1 MAAKI
6 MSALLIPST
15 GSPGRQVAF
24 HSPWKS
30 WSFRDICVSE
40 LDSEW
45 ITISLSRGGALVIQ
59 ETTWNI
65 WQLWTSDVHEGGYT
79 EEIMENRWKYMLLSH
94 VISEIMF
101 KCIETYLTF
110 QILSC
115 VLSIFL
121 CRWECMSVEDR
132 ETTPNGPSAQS
143 CRVSVLCMATKGL
156 HWNSSPVFLL
166 PLQSIRPPLEWAWS
180 NSVLTLFS
188 AHCPTFSISW
198 QEHQI

>member
-1 MAAKI
+1 
-6 MSALLIPST
+6 
-15 GSPGRQVAF
+15 
-24 HSPWKS
+24 
-30 WSFRDICVSE
+30 
-40 LDSEW
+40 
-45 ITISLSRGGALVIQ
+45 
-59 ETTWNI
+59 
-65 WQLWTSDVHEGGYT
+65 
-79 EEIMENRWKYMLLSH
+79 MENRWKYMLLSH

-156 HWNSSPVFLL
+156 HRNSYPVFLL
-166 PLQSIRPPLEWAWS
+166 PLQSIRPPSRNERGVTRCSHSSQHIAPP
-180 NSVLTLFS
+180 S
-188 AHCPTFSISW
+188 ASLDRNIRYNHPFIDSSLWHQSIQNTS
-198 QEHQI
+198 EKDKNELKM